1 MIVSPL
7 FALLLPS
14 PAFAG
19 DDASASEFV
28 VLASAV
34 AQDEEEEEEEGSES
48 SKKRKAKKAAAAGS
62 EERRIR
68 EIVRGFYA
76 RANIGAATYLLNF
89 GDKGFGNAV
98 GTGTYVGL
106 SFGQDFVDS
115 EKQSM
120 AWEIGINQGVHNGL
134 DWSVQAGLCDFAGG
148 AAGGYPCTEGD
159 LRTYSLQ
166 AAYEFSAYPT
176 RRFGIGFRAGA
187 GALYSPLLLE
197 TVGYTEDVLPE
208 FGAETNMHGSIHPYG
223 FAGPTFEYYTK
234 LSHFSV
240 GVDVDVFYAL
250 GWDLGLNGSAALK
263 YTF

>member
-7 FALLLPS
+7 LALTLPAALAEEL
-14 PAFAG
+14 PTPEPM
-19 DDASASEFV
+19 SAYT
-28 VLASAV
+28 AV
-34 AQDEEEEEEEGSES
+34 AQDEDEEEEEDEDGG
-48 SKKRKAKKAAAAGS
+48 KKAKKKKKDSG
-62 EERRIR
+62 EDERRIR

-76 RANIGAATYLLNF
+76 KANIGAATYLLNF
-89 GDKGFGNAV
+89 TDKGGGTAV
-98 GTGTYVGL
+98 STGTLVNIA
-106 SFGQDFVDS
+106 FGQDFVDS

-120 AWEIGINQGVHNGL
+120 AWEISINQGVHNGL
-134 DWSVQAGLCDFAGG
+134 EWGASGYGQADYGCVKAGTG
-148 AAGGYPCTEGD
+148 PYPCTEGD

-166 AAYEFSAYPT
+166 ASYEFSAYPV
-176 RRFGIGFRAGA
+176 RRIGIGFRAGA

-197 TVGYTEDVLPE
+197 SVGYTEDVLPAYGVE
-208 FGAETNMHGSIHPYG
+208 PGMHNTVHPYG

-250 GWDLGLNGSAALK
+250 DWDLGLNASAALK